1 LNVYLPYIFII
12 NAYNPVYQETMPRF
26 SPEVC
31 STAIVTLMVLFSPD
45 IPFWIQLYLES
56 KNSHGDIDAYVDKKH
71 RDAIRSHFG
80 SDPTFVEHPAGD
92 KHRDRVTITVDGVD
106 VLIEFKYSEH
116 PEASAFAGSYGG
128 FFHILLLHS
137 LRGVYGQHVSIVDGY
152 VVFTEGK
159 VVVQIMTL
167 HEFLVRHNFIHSTS
181 QDHAFLDIDA
191 LFDAWSKSTCF
202 YPSYVIHAF
211 QKTKKRDERT
221 MGMYNAFTAWLSS
234 NGFNVEELLE
244 EPAVSKEQCQN
255 NAEKAFSEAWL
266 RFQQALDAEKEAVKR
281 IEDAKK
287 TASVSSIIALGAIGS
302 IEKTQIPLVASLSRF
317 LQGTQNEGDK
327 KHSTCQKCIALH
339 EKFKAMHGGGDIFSA
354 ITNTVG
360 KGAWVEYVK
369 RMWDVYNGITTE
381 EE

>member
-1 LNVYLPYIFII
+1 
-12 NAYNPVYQETMPRF
+12 
-26 SPEVC
+26 
-31 STAIVTLMVLFSPD
+31 
-45 IPFWIQLYLES
+45 
-56 KNSHGDIDAYVDKKH
+56 
-71 RDAIRSHFG
+71 
-80 SDPTFVEHPAGD
+80 
-92 KHRDRVTITVDGVD
+92 VTITVDGVN
-106 VLIEFKYSEH
+106 VLIEFKYSMH
-116 PEASAFAGSYGG
+116 PEASAFVGSYGG

-137 LRGVYGQHVSIVDGY
+137 LRGMYGQNMSIVDGH
-152 VVFTEGK
+152 VIFTEGK

-202 YPSYVIHAF
+202 NPDFVIHAF
-211 QKTKKRDERT
+211 QKTKKRDERA
-221 MGMYNAFTAWLSS
+221 MGMYDAFTTWLSS
-234 NGFNVEELLE
+234 NGFNVEELKK

-287 TASVSSIIALGAIGS
+287 VASVSSIVALGALGAIDKAQFS
-302 IEKTQIPLVASLSRF
+302 IVASLSRF
-317 LQGTQNEGDK
+317 LQGTQNEKDK
-327 KHSTCQKCIALH
+327 ECSACQKCIALH
-339 EKFKAMHGGGDIFSA
+339 EQFKTMHGGGNIFSA

-360 KGAWVEYVK
+360 TEVWKGYVK
-369 RMWDVYNGITTE
+369 EMWDIYNGISTE